1 MIDVRKYTRLEKE
14 KTLFEKTPSPYFG
27 KREWF
32 TEEKVIVMR
41 QGFFMVGFSFPKKYP
56 FYAPVAKLMRPNI
69 LAKEN
74 QIKDHAC
81 SRVQSFN
88 DDCDFCNVCDV
99 YKPTS
104 LCKWKWSPQ
113 TKLVEIFDDY
123 IARFT
128 PELTKIIDS
137 FEKNYVLFFDG
148 SELPT
153 DIKNLVFD
161 VSILL
166 ILG

>member
-1 MIDVRKYTRLEKE
+1 MTEHIEIRKNVRLGKE

-32 TEEKVIVMR
+32 MEEKVIVIK
-41 QGFFMVGFSFPKKYP
+41 QGFFVVGFSFPKKYP

-69 LAKEN
+69 LAKEYDEDRC
-74 QIKDHAC
+74 Q
-81 SRVQSFN
+81 F
-88 DDCDFCNVCDV
+88 
-99 YKPTS
+99 KPMS
-104 LCKWKWSPQ
+104 LHKWSPQ
-113 TKLVEIFDDY
+113 NKLTEVFDDY
-123 IARFT
+123 ITRFT
-128 PELTKIIDS
+128 PELTKMIDS
-137 FEKNYVLFFDG
+137 FEKNYILFFG
-148 SELPT
+148 FEELPT

>member
-1 MIDVRKYTRLEKE
+1 MTEHIEIRKNVRLGKE

-32 TEEKVIVMR
+32 MEEKVIVMK

-69 LAKEN
+69 LVKEN
-74 QIKDHAC
+74 QNKE
-81 SRVQSFN
+81 
-88 DDCDFCNVCDV
+88 VCDLCNICDL
-99 YKPTS
+99 YKPIS
-104 LCKWKWSPQ
+104 LCKWSPQ
-113 TKLVEIFDDY
+113 NKLSEVFDDY
-123 IARFT
+123 IDRFT
-128 PELTKIIDS
+128 PDLTKIIDG
-137 FEKNYVLFFDG
+137 FEKNYILFFGFED
-148 SELPT
+148 LPT

>member
-1 MIDVRKYTRLEKE
+1 MIEISKNVRLGKE

-32 TEEKVIVMR
+32 AVERVVLVR
-41 QGFFMVGFSFPKKYP
+41 QGFFIIGFSFPKNYP
-56 FYAPVAKLMRPNI
+56 FYAPVARLMRPNV
-69 LAKEN
+69 LAKE
-74 QIKDHAC
+74 
-81 SRVQSFN
+81 FN
-88 DDCDFCNVCDV
+88 L
-99 YKPTS
+99 YKPAS
-104 LCKWKWSPQ
+104 LHKWSCQ
-113 TKLVEIFDDY
+113 NKLIEVFDDY

-137 FEKNYVLFFDG
+137 FEKNYILFFGD

-153 DIKNLVFD
+153 DVKNLVFD